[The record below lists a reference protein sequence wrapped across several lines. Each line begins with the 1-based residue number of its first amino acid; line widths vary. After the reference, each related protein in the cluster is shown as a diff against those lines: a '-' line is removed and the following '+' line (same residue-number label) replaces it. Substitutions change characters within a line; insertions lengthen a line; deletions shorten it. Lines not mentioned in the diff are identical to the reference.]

1 MKQSIFL
8 IIFYCLEFQFL
19 QSPLP
24 PSSPSPQIHTGQTS
38 TSGLTHGSRNKG
50 DIIESGV
57 NSALNAPGG
66 GEVQESSSTF
76 EMGLN
81 GSTLTK

>member
-19 QSPLP
+19 QSPP